1 MQVDKVKLKNF
12 ECMKNFDKT
21 RDIKKAQKDRE
32 AIIKERDELQR
43 LQKDYDDKY
52 SYQESISSK
61 NYGRTRE
68 QAEEE

>member
-1 MQVDKVKLKNF
+1 MQVDRVKLKNF

-21 RDIKKAQKDRE
+21 RDIKKAQKDRA

-52 SYQESISSK
+52 SYQESFLSK
-61 NYGRTRE
+61 KYGRARD
-68 QAEEE
+68 